1 MSKESNNEIPLKQQE
16 AKLDNTNTETKNEK
30 LQSEALKELS
40 SPPPA
45 KSNNSPKKEYIFTD
59 SSGDKIRLEAS
70 VIKNIHEQ
78 TDSKG
83 KSQLIELPEE
93 QGRYF
98 KKDKDGKITESQFP
112 SKLPE

>member
-16 AKLDNTNTETKNEK
+16 AKLDNTNIEVKNEK

-40 SPPPA
+40 SPPTE
-45 KSNNSPKKEYIFTD
+45 KSRNVPKKEYIFTD
-59 SSGDKIRLEAS
+59 SSGDKIRLEATI
-70 VIKNIHEQ
+70 IKNIHEQ

-83 KSQLIELPEE
+83 NSQLIELPEE
-93 QGRYF
+93 QGKYF
-98 KKDKDGKITESQFP
+98 KKDKDSKIIESEFP